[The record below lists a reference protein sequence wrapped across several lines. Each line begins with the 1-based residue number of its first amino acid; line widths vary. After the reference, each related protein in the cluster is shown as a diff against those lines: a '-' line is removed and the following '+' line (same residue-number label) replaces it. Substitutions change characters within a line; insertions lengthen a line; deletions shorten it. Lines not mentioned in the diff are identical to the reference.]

1 MIKLLDFWAEWC
13 GPCKLMHPIIEDMKQ
28 KYADRIEFVEI
39 NVDENP
45 EESIK
50 YQVAS
55 IPTYIILKDDKE
67 VARTL
72 GATTPDKFE
81 KFLSDNLV

>member
-1 MIKLLDFWAEWC
+1 
-13 GPCKLMHPIIEDMKQ
+13 MHPVIEEMKQ
-28 KYADRIEFVEI
+28 KYADKIEFIEI
-39 NVDENP
+39 NVDENS

-50 YQVAS
+50 YMVAS

-81 KFLSDNLV
+81 KFLTDHLD

>member
-13 GPCKLMHPIIEDMKQ
+13 GPCKLMHPVIEDMKQ